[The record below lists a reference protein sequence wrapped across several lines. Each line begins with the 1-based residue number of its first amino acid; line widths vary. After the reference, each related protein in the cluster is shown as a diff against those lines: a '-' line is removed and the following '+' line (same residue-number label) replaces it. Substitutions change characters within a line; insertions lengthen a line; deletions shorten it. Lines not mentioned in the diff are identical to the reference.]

1 MYEEKENPTDSKAG
15 LNILIAED
23 EEYNYLFLSEVL
35 SDYQVN
41 LTRAYNG
48 KMAVDICAKDA
59 TIQLVLMDIRMP
71 VMDGYQATQLIKQ
84 QHPHLPVIA
93 QTAYAMEAD
102 RSRALEGGFDD
113 YLSKPLR
120 KADLLKI
127 IVQYAPENCPLREKT
142 PSTVSGREVRE

>member
-1 MYEEKENPTDSKAG
+1 MYEEKENPTDPKAG

-48 KMAVDICAKDA
+48 KMAVDICAKD
-59 TIQLVLMDIRMP
+59 TSIQLVLMDIRMP

-84 QHPHLPVIA
+84 QRPHLPVIA

-127 IVQYAPENCPLREKT
+127 IDQYAPENCPLREKT
-142 PSTVSGREVRE
+142 PSIVSGREGLE